1 MQNQGKQKQPDYIT
15 KLLKHAEDRD
25 FQAEFEA
32 PVKRYAE
39 LSIQYEIL
47 NDKWYE
53 NGCEIT
59 EEYTNKSGDNQSKE
73 KRRFIWHW
81 KI

>member
-15 KLLKHAEDRD
+15 KLLKTCRRSD
-25 FQAEFEA
+25 FQPEFEA

-53 NGCEIT
+53 NGCQIT
-59 EEYTNKSGDNQSKE
+59 EEYTNNPGQPIKE